1 MNEAPRARHGVKI
14 LIRILRCATMYD
26 VRCTKYEDAGY
37 DACDVVRAAR
47 AVRWAMYDGGGVL
60 RARLR
65 RDRATGRPGAGNRSR
80 ARISLPWPSL
90 FQDVRH
96 LSLSFVFK
104 ILAFVATR

>member
-1 MNEAPRARHGVKI
+1 MRYDVRCKMYVRARV
-14 LIRILRCATMYD
+14 

-80 ARISLPWPSL
+80 ARITRPSKLGSLILLTPALCRTQSL
-90 FQDVRH
+90 
-96 LSLSFVFK
+96 
-104 ILAFVATR
+104 